1 MKNGSS
7 AVECQTLNRESPD
20 SNNLCCWLDGSWG
33 IFVISTMPQF
43 NQLYK
48 WVVGLWVNSLR
59 AVTVAWLNVFQR
71 SRVGVGMN
79 RSARGGVKHKAL
91 WAVRRTGY
99 RRISNHIV
107 TLLKPIHFYR
117 TCTTICMFVCV
128 PQVRVESLSRQW
140 SGSLQIG
147 LTTMAIS
154 DSTPVSL
161 LPQSACELTSKVTW
175 VISGSE
181 VKKNGVTVKENY
193 TPSLDRLEVGSWLW
207 M

>member
-1 MKNGSS
+1 
-7 AVECQTLNRESPD
+7 
-20 SNNLCCWLDGSWG
+20 
-33 IFVISTMPQF
+33 
-43 NQLYK
+43 
-48 WVVGLWVNSLR
+48 
-59 AVTVAWLNVFQR
+59 
-71 SRVGVGMN
+71 
-79 RSARGGVKHKAL
+79 
-91 WAVRRTGY
+91 
-99 RRISNHIV
+99 
-107 TLLKPIHFYR
+107 
-117 TCTTICMFVCV
+117 MFVCV

-193 TPSLDRLEVGSWLW
+193 TPSLDRLEVGSWFW